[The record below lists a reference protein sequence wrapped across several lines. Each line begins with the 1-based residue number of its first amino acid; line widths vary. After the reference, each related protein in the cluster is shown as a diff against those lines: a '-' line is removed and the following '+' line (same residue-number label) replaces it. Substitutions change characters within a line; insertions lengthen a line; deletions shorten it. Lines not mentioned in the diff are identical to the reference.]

1 MKIHKIWAENVRGI
15 SNRVTVELS
24 PTGFNLITARNE
36 MGKTTIAQVL
46 NYIFQWP
53 SKSTAGEI
61 QNLKPYG
68 KDVSPLM
75 GTVIEV
81 NGQIYK
87 IEKQWLRSD
96 YKTEVELISP
106 EKSAHSGP
114 AAEKLVNEIYTK
126 HLDDTVWKMIQIAQ
140 GEFAGLLTK
149 KNGNSQ
155 KDILRNILGRA
166 VSNGPDGSDESLAK
180 KTFDEYLKWW
190 TAKTGK
196 IATAE
201 GTSGKLI
208 SDLTVELGDL
218 EKTALDLATKISKAS
233 DMKNQMTQNR
243 DSHEILK
250 RRKEAQDTKMALE
263 VVISQLT
270 LHCDAKKDI
279 EDFLLANTS
288 IKNFSVYN
296 FANLTNDHS
305 AYEQYSALK
314 SIKVTALG
322 DGVLEINGESLSL
335 LTGESIDQKLE
346 SPMNITIPNLL
357 SIDYVESGK
366 EGAEKLGA
374 AADRYLKTLK
384 DLGCESYEEAKEI
397 SGIHDVY
404 QQKLSDLATLERIS
418 NYQSLTEEFS
428 RCELVKGSLPDWDTD
443 ISAPP
448 VTTDDLEESKKRVY
462 QEEVRIED
470 ISRYGWHSDLLE
482 TQERISD
489 CKKHHEGLEKSAN
502 AARMLYNVLTEHKES
517 AEKDYSVH
525 FAKYINYLAKSFYGA
540 DVSFK
545 VSDSFEIV
553 SRRLNGVEVVT
564 ADLSIGAKEQLAILI
579 RLALT
584 QIVQLGEPFP
594 VILDDEFAHSD
605 AERIAMMNNVFKDFG
620 DEQQF
625 IMLTCYPDKFS
636 GYRPAK
642 TIDLEAL
649 RGV

>member
-24 PTGFNLITARNE
+24 PTGLNLITARNE

-46 NYIFQWP
+46 NYIFLWP

-61 QNLKPYG
+61 QKLKPYG

-87 IEKQWLRSD
+87 IEKQWLRD

-114 AAEKLVNEIYTK
+114 AAERLVDEIYTK
-126 HLDDTVWKMIQIAQ
+126 HLDETVWKMIQVAQ
-140 GEFAGLLTK
+140 GEFAELLTK
-149 KNGNSQ
+149 KNGNNQ
-155 KDILRNILGRA
+155 KDILRNILGHA
-166 VSNGPDGSDESLAK
+166 VSNGPDGSDESLFT
-180 KTFDEYLKWW
+180 KTVEEYLKWW
-190 TAKTGK
+190 TPKTEK
-196 IATAE
+196 IATSA

-208 SDLTVELGDL
+208 SDLTDRIDELEDIASDL
-218 EKTALDLATKISKAS
+218 ETKIGDAS
-233 DMKNQMTQNR
+233 GIENQMAQNR
-243 DSHEILK
+243 NSHEILQ
-250 RRKEAQDTKMALE
+250 RRKKAQDTNADLE
-263 VVISQLT
+263 EVKSRLKR
-270 LHCDAKKDI
+270 HSDAKKDI
-279 EDFLLANTS
+279 EDFLLANPS
-288 IKNFSVYN
+288 VQNFSEKDFN
-296 FANLTNDHS
+296 NLTNDHS

-314 SIKVTALG
+314 SIKLTALG
-322 DGVLEINGESLSL
+322 QGVLEINGESLSL

-346 SPMNITIPNLL
+346 SPLNITIPNVL

-366 EGAEKLGA
+366 EGAENLGVA
-374 AADRYLKTLK
+374 ANRYLQTLR
-384 DLGCESYEEAKEI
+384 DLGCESYKEAQGVYGIYEI
-397 SGIHDVY
+397 Y
-404 QQKLSDLATLERIS
+404 QQKLRYLETLESVS
-418 NYQSLTEEFS
+418 NYQSLEEELS
-428 RCELVKGSLPDWDTD
+428 RCELAKRSLPDWDTD

-448 VTTDDLEESKKRVY
+448 VTTDDLEESSKRVY
-462 QEEVRIED
+462 QVEVRIED
-470 ISRYGWHSDLLE
+470 ISRYGWHSDLLK
-482 TQERISD
+482 TKANILD
-489 CKKHHEGLEKSAN
+489 CQKRLKNWNKRAQ
-502 AARMLYNVLTEHKES
+502 AARMLYKVMTEHKES

-525 FAKYINYLAKSFYGA
+525 FAKYINDLAKSFYGV
-540 DVSFK
+540 DVSFN

-584 QIVQLGEPFP
+584 QIVQVGEPFP
-594 VILDDEFAHSD
+594 VFLDDEFAHSD
-605 AERIAMMNNVFKDFG
+605 AERIAMMNNVFSDFG

-636 GYRPAK
+636 GYRTAK

-649 RGV
+649 RCA